1 MYKKSKK
8 KNKKNIE
15 SVKSKKVAKSRVV
28 DNRLRCTQYTKT
40 PPSDKYISTQMIRMQ
55 ASTDETNYELPSTSI
70 NTSST
75 PDSTSTIDQSS
86 KAQSTKRKSTMF
98 RATSVALN
106 DSDIDD
112 DTVKDGLDEKV
123 SSIDLNNID
132 PIIDVVIA
140 FKEYLVTTTSAPTTT
155 STDTR
160 NPLVTSITTTQKLVR
175 GRVVIGSDG
184 TELSFDTILN
194 KIHRAGLYTVE
205 IRSQRKYNKK
215 NGTGYIY
222 LGIGATERRLIMC
235 ADDIKYKLL
244 GNPIEMKRMCESG
257 RPGVWEPIYKFPQTN
272 DQSWETR
279 KYPSVEV
286 NAEFE
291 TKMEELVYNEMKTNN
306 LPGLSAFRK
315 DGFDAT
321 RTPQLNPY
329 QCIYLPVETFSL
341 CQKPGLNKE
350 DLSERKEKHVRLVN
364 PPKKTREYLN
374 NKDSR
379 REYHYDLYARQMNGS
394 LFRDTD
400 RQRL

>member
-1 MYKKSKK
+1 
-8 KNKKNIE
+8 
-15 SVKSKKVAKSRVV
+15 
-28 DNRLRCTQYTKT
+28 

-55 ASTDETNYELPSTSI
+55 ASTDETSFELPSTSI

-112 DTVKDGLDEKV
+112 DTVKDGLDEKL
-123 SSIDLNNID
+123 SSIALNNID

-205 IRSQRKYNKK
+205 IRSKRKYNKK

-235 ADDIKYKLL
+235 ADDIK
-244 GNPIEMKRMCESG
+244 
-257 RPGVWEPIYKFPQTN
+257 
-272 DQSWETR
+272 
-279 KYPSVEV
+279 
-286 NAEFE
+286 
-291 TKMEELVYNEMKTNN
+291 
-306 LPGLSAFRK
+306 
-315 DGFDAT
+315 
-321 RTPQLNPY
+321 
-329 QCIYLPVETFSL
+329 
-341 CQKPGLNKE
+341 
-350 DLSERKEKHVRLVN
+350 
-364 PPKKTREYLN
+364 
-374 NKDSR
+374 
-379 REYHYDLYARQMNGS
+379 
-394 LFRDTD
+394 
-400 RQRL
+400 